1 MVRRW
6 MTNLRTIQLAPRQG
20 SSVEQD
26 HVEREAGQEGTGREY
41 RIRRAVIQDV
51 RPLAALWR
59 EMMEFHRRLD
69 PAFEFGPDAQASIE
83 RHLAETIRSARG
95 RIIVA
100 EAEGRLIGY
109 VLSEIQERKP
119 IYPAGRYGFISD
131 LAVTLRW
138 RRRGVGRELV
148 GQVMNW
154 FRQNGVTAI
163 ELFVLESNPASTA
176 FWESM
181 GFRHYLRLLRC
192 DIGAAPEAAPS
203 DEAKEN
209 NG

>member
-1 MVRRW
+1 

-20 SSVEQD
+20 SNVERDQA
-26 HVEREAGQEGTGREY
+26 EREAGPEGTGREF
-41 RIRRAVIQDV
+41 RIRRALIHDV
-51 RPLAALWR
+51 RLLAVLWR

-83 RHLAETIRSARG
+83 RHLAETIRSAGG
-95 RIIVA
+95 RIFVA

-109 VLSEIQERKP
+109 VLCEIQERKP

-138 RRRGVGRELV
+138 RRRGVGRQLV
-148 GQVMNW
+148 THVMRW
-154 FRQNGVTAI
+154 FRENGVTAI
-163 ELFVLESNPASTA
+163 ELFVLESNQASTA

-192 DIGAAPEAAPS
+192 DIRATPDAAPS